1 MAKDA
6 FDLNELKAAFGDLKR
21 SATGGGGGGGGG
33 APGGPT
39 IEARRGGG
47 FPWAIVLPLIIVA
60 WLLLQSFVVVG
71 AGERAVIFNRFRGV
85 QNGELGEGLHFLL
98 PFVQYPTIY
107 DVKTQ
112 TYTMS
117 ADKNESNSTIG
128 NASDALTALT
138 SDGLPVSLE
147 LSVQFHPDPAHIDR
161 LHENIGPL
169 YIDRVV
175 RPQTRSHV
183 RMVVS
188 QYTVTDVYGAR
199 RAKIIEEINT
209 RLRDLFKQN
218 DIVLENALLRD
229 VSFSPQFQQA
239 IEEKQVAQQQV
250 QRMTY
255 VLDQADK
262 ERRRRIIEAEGEAQS
277 IRLKARALA
286 SNPQLTQYEYVE
298 GLPDNVRTV
307 VTDNRTIINMNG
319 MDNSTNQGSAAAVA
333 SETPNA
339 PANNGGSQ

>member
-21 SATGGGGGGGGG
+21 SAGGGGNSGS
-33 APGGPT
+33 GPT
-39 IEARRGGG
+39 VEARRGGG

-117 ADKNESNSTIG
+117 SDKNESNSTIG
-128 NASDALTALT
+128 KASDALLAMT

-147 LSVQFHPDPAHIDR
+147 LSVQFHPDPAHLDK
-161 LHENIGPL
+161 LHENIGPQ
-169 YIDRVV
+169 YIDSVV
-175 RPQTRSHV
+175 RPQTRSDV

-188 QYTVTDVYGAR
+188 KYTVTDVYGAR
-199 RAKIIEEINT
+199 RAEIIEEINT
-209 RLRDLFKQN
+209 RLRELFKKN
-218 DIVLENALLRD
+218 DIVLENVLLRD
-229 VSFSPQFQQA
+229 VSFSAQFQQA
-239 IEEKQVAQQQV
+239 IEEKQVAEQQV

-255 VLDQADK
+255 VLQQAEK

-277 IRLKARALA
+277 IRLKARAL
-286 SNPQLTQYEYVE
+286 SKNPQLTQYEYVE

-307 VTDNRTIINMNG
+307 VTDNRTIINMSNV
-319 MDNSTNQGSAAAVA
+319 DAPAKNNGSAAAIA
-333 SETPNA
+333 AETPNA